1 MPILSTR
8 TAAACSALTGL
19 KYEDHRF
26 ENASVE
32 FDEEKLAPTFRLL
45 WGIPGRSNAIN
56 TAERIGLEPAIV
68 AAARDRL
75 GSTLVRL
82 LGPA

>member
-1 MPILSTR
+1 M
-8 TAAACSALTGL
+8 
-19 KYEDHRF
+19 
-26 ENASVE
+26 E

-82 LGPA
+82 LGPVQGPCSVQALWCQCIQ